1 MSKATDSRR
10 FDSHEW
16 LEAWRKTG
24 RFPHIHD
31 AIFNAFAANVDPG
44 TSVLDIGA
52 STGISTARLQ
62 HLGYTATVAEA
73 NMESIERGREYGT
86 WGDAHIWVNYIT
98 PATIEGL
105 EGLLKDREVKAI
117 LARRVISEVYDGMK
131 GEPAEFAR
139 VVRESGVQII
149 VLEGRKISRNTV
161 HPCGTADLE
170 AAVFGDGW
178 RITERVGDV
187 RVLERV
193 K

>member
-1 MSKATDSRR
+1 MRR
-10 FDSHEW
+10 FDSREW
-16 LEAWRKTG
+16 ITDWKATG

-31 AIFNAFAANVDPG
+31 AIYNVFASNVEPG

-52 STGISTARLQ
+52 STGIMTARLQ
-62 HLGYTATVAEA
+62 HGGYVATAAEA
-73 NMESIERGREYGT
+73 NAESIATGRELGT
-86 WGDAHIWVNYIT
+86 WGQTPIWTNYIT
-98 PATIEGL
+98 PATIEGF
-105 EGLLKDREVKAI
+105 ESLLAERAVTAI
-117 LARRVISEVYDGMK
+117 MARRVISEVFDGMK

-139 VVRESGVQII
+139 AVRESGVQII

-178 RITERVGDV
+178 RITERAGDV
-187 RVLERV
+187 RVLERA

>member
-1 MSKATDSRR
+1 MSRASDSRR
-10 FDSHEW
+10 FDSADW
-16 LEAWRKTG
+16 LENWQKTG

-31 AIFNAFAANVDPG
+31 AIFNAFSANVEPG
-44 TSVLDIGA
+44 ASVLDIGA

-62 HLGYTATVAEA
+62 HLGYKATVAEA

-86 WGDAHIWVNYIT
+86 WGDADIWVNYIT
-98 PATIEGL
+98 PATIDGL
-105 EGLLKDREVKAI
+105 EALLKDRAVEAI

-139 VVRESGVQII
+139 VVRESGVKII

-170 AAVFGDGW
+170 AAVFGEGW
-178 RITERVGDV
+178 KVTERVGDV
-187 RVLERV
+187 RVLERAA
-193 K
+193 